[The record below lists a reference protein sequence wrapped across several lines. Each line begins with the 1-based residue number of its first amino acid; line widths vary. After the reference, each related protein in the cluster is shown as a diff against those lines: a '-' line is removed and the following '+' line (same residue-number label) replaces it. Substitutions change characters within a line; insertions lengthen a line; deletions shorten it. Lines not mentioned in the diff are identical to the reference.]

1 MSVACLR
8 QEDPAVTTRAHGL
21 QGLAETNRRFDS
33 TLTTGALPGALKIG
47 FAGKGV
53 YLPRGKIPKK
63 FRPTHHFPQNG
74 LQWAALYAPW
84 PSAARQLGMTFK
96 KYLGAGKESNQH
108 STQRENQEVLAGHTR
123 NTATH
128 QGHMPSHGA
137 VPCGV

>member
-53 YLPRGKIPKK
+53 YLPRGEIPKK
-63 FRPTHHFPQNG
+63 FRPTYHFRKKWTAVGG
-74 LQWAALYAPW
+74 LIRAMACGRALA
-84 PSAARQLGMTFK
+84 
-96 KYLGAGKESNQH
+96 
-108 STQRENQEVLAGHTR
+108 
-123 NTATH
+123 
-128 QGHMPSHGA
+128 
-137 VPCGV
+137 